1 MFHFLPSH
9 LGIVCKHPLPSVC
22 RRFRFPALVTAQ
34 PFWGLLGAGVPP
46 LLGALPLVA
55 YWGALKVFNYSLLTK
70 TKVFRFTFSVLNS
83 QLSTLNS
90 KQKFSVFRFNP
101 ALQAFPPS
109 HLGIVQTS
117 LLSALGLASV
127 SFLHYKRK
135 TEHKVFR
142 FPLSV
147 FSFLCIF
154 ADVLCNRVQLCFG
167 TKYGILLSVIY
178 SVSC

>member
-1 MFHFLPSH
+1 MPLLRASVGVSCP
-9 LGIVCKHPLPSVC
+9 LGFAAPPRQRLQAAFALSLIAA
-22 RRFRFPALVTAQ
+22 FRFYTTSE
-34 PFWGLLGAGVPP
+34 
-46 LLGALPLVA
+46 
-55 YWGALKVFNYSLLTK
+55 K
-70 TKVFRFTFSVLNS
+70 LN
-83 QLSTLNS
+83 T
-90 KQKFSVFRFNP
+90 KFSVFRFNP

-142 FPLSV
+142 FPLFV

-167 TKYGILLSVIY
+167 TKYGILLSAIY
-178 SVSC
+178 LV